1 MGPTSSVSSFSPG
14 AIHDADSHEEP
25 SSSATSVGYL
35 GSTSFKPVFEETQ
48 LTLSLLGAIESSS
61 DDQDQQEATIL
72 GTRST
77 AIQELCLSVL
87 RKVPV
92 PADGFKSFRTSVSP
106 REVWQ
111 NRAAAFFLRGLYTTW
126 GNYLTADRS
135 DASLEKMAQVLCSN
149 THQQVSDDIVE
160 PDRWLE
166 QFTGPHLRWE
176 TLGLLFYFWRAS
188 NDFTPQA
195 REPMGLCIRIC
206 REFTVYPTIWLQ
218 YLYDRRSALDSKYS
232 GDASLSVWGYH
243 FETMAM
249 LTFQGL
255 HADGSDV
262 DYEPTLSSELRRR
275 IFWTLF
281 STDKML
287 VSFTGRPPLLT
298 RHHVSTPIP
307 LDLPEDCLFADKDTL
322 RHAVATSLD
331 SEGWNTTG
339 GLYCSTI
346 IRARAM
352 LSMIKDEIL
361 EIALGPGASKT
372 APEYVVNLRTRTTA
386 IYNTF
391 PQSISL
397 PMSELKLSTVDP
409 KVSFSRLLVRLEYSQ
424 NLFFIDRMLIKLGC
438 SHGDLVGV
446 SLEMVM
452 LTVRLWTQSDHYSEA
467 RKGFEWIAMGYG
479 AAAGGV
485 LCMELL
491 SPTIQEIHPPPSQ
504 PTRSSIIQN
513 LSLLIGF
520 LDWIKPSAP
529 NGHLCHKA
537 KTTIQQVL
545 DYVLN
550 ADDHTELTPGDFCE
564 DFSTTYNFQINPWTS
579 FDWLS
584 AKFQ

>member
-72 GTRST
+72 GTPST

-92 PADGFKSFRTSVSP
+92 PADGFKLFRTSVSP
-106 REVWQ
+106 REAWQ

-206 REFTVYPTIWLQ
+206 REFTVHPTIWLQ

-232 GDASLSVWGYH
+232 GDASLSVWRYH

-262 DYEPTLSSELRRR
+262 GYEPTLSSELRRR

-307 LDLPEDCLFADKDTL
+307 LDLPEDCLFSDKDTL

-346 IRARAM
+346 IWARAM

-372 APEYVVNLRTRTTA
+372 APEYVV
-386 IYNTF
+386 
-391 PQSISL
+391 
-397 PMSELKLSTVDP
+397 
-409 KVSFSRLLVRLEYSQ
+409 
-424 NLFFIDRMLIKLGC
+424 
-438 SHGDLVGV
+438 HGDLVGV

-485 LCMELL
+485 L
-491 SPTIQEIHPPPSQ
+491 IQNIHPQPSQ

-564 DFSTTYNFQINPWTS
+564 DFLTTFDFQINPWTS

>member
-1 MGPTSSVSSFSPG
+1 
-14 AIHDADSHEEP
+14 
-25 SSSATSVGYL
+25 
-35 GSTSFKPVFEETQ
+35 
-48 LTLSLLGAIESSS
+48 
-61 DDQDQQEATIL
+61 
-72 GTRST
+72 
-77 AIQELCLSVL
+77 
-87 RKVPV
+87 
-92 PADGFKSFRTSVSP
+92 
-106 REVWQ
+106 
-111 NRAAAFFLRGLYTTW
+111 
-126 GNYLTADRS
+126 
-135 DASLEKMAQVLCSN
+135 
-149 THQQVSDDIVE
+149 
-160 PDRWLE
+160 
-166 QFTGPHLRWE
+166 
-176 TLGLLFYFWRAS
+176 
-188 NDFTPQA
+188 
-195 REPMGLCIRIC
+195 
-206 REFTVYPTIWLQ
+206 
-218 YLYDRRSALDSKYS
+218 
-232 GDASLSVWGYH
+232 
-243 FETMAM
+243 
-249 LTFQGL
+249 
-255 HADGSDV
+255 
-262 DYEPTLSSELRRR
+262 
-275 IFWTLF
+275 
-281 STDKML
+281 ML

-307 LDLPEDCLFADKDTL
+307 LDLPEDCLFSDKDTL

-331 SEGWNTTG
+331 SEGWSTTG

-372 APEYVVNLRTRTTA
+372 APEYVVLVQSHPVRTAQELTQDRNLRTRTTA

-491 SPTIQEIHPPPSQ
+491 NPTIQEIHPRPSQ

-550 ADDHTELTPGDFCE
+550 ADDHTELTPGDFYK
-564 DFSTTYNFQINPWTS
+564 DFSTAFDFQINPWTS